1 MSFKF
6 HPAHKERGREREE
19 EGASDGKPLSMI
31 IESVFFEFPFDKTM
45 PLTFTFYLDS
55 ENSKAFYLIIHTFMC
70 GIDNS

>member
-31 IESVFFEFPFDKTM
+31 IESVFFEFPFGKTM
-45 PLTFTFYLDS
+45 PLTFAFYLDS